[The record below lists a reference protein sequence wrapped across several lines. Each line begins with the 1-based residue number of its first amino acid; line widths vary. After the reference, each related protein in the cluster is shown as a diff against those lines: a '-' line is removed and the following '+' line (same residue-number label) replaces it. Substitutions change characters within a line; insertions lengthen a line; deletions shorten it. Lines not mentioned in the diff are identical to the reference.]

1 MIELGIA
8 IALNKTIF
16 LFRDDFRRCS
26 DSEHY
31 PLNLMI
37 FSGLP
42 QWEWQDFYY
51 TSLEEIPNSDKAL
64 YQWLNPQL

>member
-1 MIELGIA
+1 MLVGIITA
-8 IALNKTIF
+8 IALNKAIF
-16 LFRDDFRRCS
+16 LFRDNVRRYS

-42 QWEWQDFYY
+42 QWEWQDFYH
-51 TSLEEIPNSDKAL
+51 TSLKEIPNADLAG
-64 YQWLNPQL
+64 Y